1 MAGGLIPMSVRD
13 SMPFEYPLIL
23 SQPARKD
30 LRDIFAYTLQHWG
43 EAQLRVYRD
52 RIDAALKALSL
63 DPSVGKSR
71 HGYKTVYVG
80 RHHIYYRHDAAA
92 IFIVRILHER
102 MDATRHLGG

>member
-1 MAGGLIPMSVRD
+1 MKTQSHPHRLV
-13 SMPFEYPLIL
+13 L

-30 LRDIFAYTLQHWG
+30 LRDIFAYTLQQWG
-43 EAQLRVYRD
+43 EMQLNVYRD
-52 RIDAALKALSL
+52 RIDATLKALGL

-71 HGYKTVYVG
+71 HGYKTVHVG
-80 RHHIYYRHDAAA
+80 RHHIYYRYDATT